1 MTPADQRV
9 TELVDK
15 WLKSIELHLAY
26 TNLTD
31 EAYWQVQPWV
41 RHQRPARWILDLA
54 HTRAKEVRRQLAVRV
69 ASGDSSFS
77 ETLELMAFLANLVGV
92 QSIERFIPLAEPE
105 RENREVLGSTHSTLQ
120 PLNSTSTQTRA
131 LIEPT
136 REMRIPPSQAQAAA
150 PVAAATPPRTQTV
163 TVPTLTVPVL
173 GMPPPTVAP
182 ARAPAPAPPRVPVE
196 PPPRRFE
203 PVVRVEPPV
212 RIAAPV
218 RVEPPP
224 RPAAPAPRRFEPAV
238 RIEPPPRVVE
248 PPPRYIEPPPRPVE
262 APARASRIEVAENE
276 SLIPDAA
283 APRTAPPRQPA
294 AARAAPAPPP
304 PRAAGKRE
312 GRSGASKAPKPPPP
326 GSIDGQVLADA
337 VRLIKWGR
345 AWHELAE
352 AIARIADRPGVVEV
366 RKILRTHK
374 IEIER
379 QSAE

>member
-15 WLKSIELHLAY
+15 WLKSLELHLAY

-69 ASGDSSFS
+69 ASGDTSFS

-92 QSIERFIPLAEPE
+92 QSIERFIPLAEPD

-136 REMRIPPSQAQAAA
+136 REMRVPPSRSEAAPAPA
-150 PVAAATPPRTQTV
+150 PVAAPSPPARPPPTA
-163 TVPTLTVPVL
+163 VPTLTVPVL
-173 GMPPPTVAP
+173 VMPPPVVAP
-182 ARAPAPAPPRVPVE
+182 LRAPAPPA
-196 PPPRRFE
+196 
-203 PVVRVEPPV
+203 
-212 RIAAPV
+212 
-218 RVEPPP
+218 
-224 RPAAPAPRRFEPAV
+224 RPADPPARALAPAPRAA
-238 RIEPPPRVVE
+238 EPPLREAAPPQRTPRIAVAE
-248 PPPRYIEPPPRPVE
+248 TEALIPRAPTPRPT
-262 APARASRIEVAENE
+262 P
-276 SLIPDAA
+276 PQ
-283 APRTAPPRQPA
+283 APPGEQPSA
-294 AARAAPAPPP
+294 SVPP
-304 PRAAGKRE
+304 PRASAKRD
-312 GRSGASKAPKPPPP
+312 GRGGSSKAPKPPPP

-374 IEIER
+374 LEIER

>member
-1 MTPADQRV
+1 MNPADQRV

-15 WLKSIELHLAY
+15 WLKSLELHLAY

-54 HTRAKEVRRQLAVRV
+54 HTRAKEVKRQLTARV

-105 RENREVLGSTHSTLQ
+105 RENREALGSTHSTLQ
-120 PLNSTSTQTRA
+120 PLNSTSTQTRT

-136 REMRIPPSQAQAAA
+136 REMRMPAPPAAASVPAPVSPPA
-150 PVAAATPPRTQTV
+150 PVAAPTLAAKPPPSPAPRAAPPPAPRPAPPPAPAPRAAAPGPPPPPAARV
-163 TVPTLTVPVL
+163 PPPVVPTLTVPVL
-173 GMPPPTVAP
+173 VVPPP
-182 ARAPAPAPPRVPVE
+182 
-196 PPPRRFE
+196 
-203 PVVRVEPPV
+203 
-212 RIAAPV
+212 
-218 RVEPPP
+218 
-224 RPAAPAPRRFEPAV
+224 PAAPAPSPA
-238 RIEPPPRVVE
+238 IQ
-248 PPPRYIEPPPRPVE
+248 PRPASPAANE
-262 APARASRIEVAENE
+262 ARPEPEDVPIEESFIPSALLVPPARR
-276 SLIPDAA
+276 AA
-283 APRTAPPRQPA
+283 APKSAAPSAAPPG
-294 AARAAPAPPP
+294 RAIK
-304 PRAAGKRE
+304 RENRTGSHKAGKPSPAE
-312 GRSGASKAPKPPPP
+312 G
-326 GSIDGQVLADA
+326 IDAQVVADA

-374 IEIER
+374 AEIER
-379 QSAE
+379 SCAE